1 MLNDM
6 LRVVLCG
13 MPCMLAHVLAH
24 VLRPVLFNAAMLSS
38 VHGMGPHA
46 PAHALRH

>member
-13 MPCMLAHVLAH
+13 MPCMLAHVL
-24 VLRPVLFNAAMLSS
+24 RPVLFNAAMLLS
-38 VHGMGPHA
+38 VHGVGPHA